1 MNWNV
6 SETLTMKST
15 LGRRLR
21 SAAAL
26 FLTAGTLL
34 TCGSNAD
41 AALVFSD
48 DFSSADGAL
57 SGTTPDVGGG
67 NWAATASAATPI
79 QIASGAAAVKSSG
92 QDEYAPFT
100 APVSTATALGLT
112 TNLDINVSAAQAAGD
127 YFSHLS
133 NPAGTT
139 STFLQRLF
147 VRSSGAG
154 FQLGLLDT
162 STGSTTTWG
171 TGVLNLNSPFK
182 VSVKWNFVP
191 GPLNDTFEVLVN
203 GSSYLTHTWTSTLAE
218 PTDLAAVNL
227 RQGSAANAATLT
239 VDNLSVE
246 STLIPEPATFALAG
260 AGLIGLIACGRRK

>member
-6 SETLTMKST
+6 SDTFKKST

-21 SAAAL
+21 STAAL
-26 FLTAGTLL
+26 ILTGGTLL
-34 TCGSNAD
+34 TCGSSAH

-48 DFSSADGAL
+48 DFSSPDGAL
-57 SGTTPDVGGG
+57 AGTAADIGGT
-67 NWAATASAATPI
+67 WAATASAATPI
-79 QIASGAAAVKSSG
+79 QIVGGAAAVKSSG
-92 QDEYAPFT
+92 QDDYAPFS
-100 APVSTATALGLT
+100 APVSTAAAIGLT
-112 TNLDINVSAAQAAGD
+112 TNLDINVSAAQANGD

-147 VRSSGAG
+147 ARSSGSG
-154 FQLGLLDT
+154 FQLGLVDT
-162 STGSTTTWG
+162 SGTGSTTTWG

-182 VSVKWNFVP
+182 VTVKWNFVP
-191 GPLNDTFEVLVN
+191 GPTNDTFEVLVN

-218 PTDLAAVNL
+218 PTDLAAANL
-227 RQGSAANAATLT
+227 RQGSGSNAPTLT
-239 VDNLSVE
+239 VDNLTVE
-246 STLIPEPATFALAG
+246 SVVPEPTTFALAG